1 MKFIKH
7 LFFITIIFSCKTSVD
22 SNPNF
27 IFIYTD
33 DQRFDALGIMSN
45 ENVITPNLDELAK
58 SGAILTNVYNMG
70 GYHGAVCVASRSMLI
85 SRKSIWKAKQEVDS
99 NNKDENNAILNSW
112 PVILKNNGYRT
123 YMTGKWHINLPVD
136 KLFDVVKNPKPGMPK
151 DKGSEYNKQ
160 LKLWENE
167 SNQLED
173 LSDYM
178 PIGYNRPIN
187 ENDNSWR
194 PDDSIF
200 GGFGKVVNIGVK

>member
-70 GYHGAVCVASRSMLI
+70 GYHGAVCVASRSMMI
-85 SRKSIWKAKQEVDS
+85 SGKSFSSSVRIRVGNRSLERLVKRGSFRS
-99 NNKDENNAILNSW
+99 NSFSFRAI
-112 PVILKNNGYRT
+112 
-123 YMTGKWHINLPVD
+123 
-136 KLFDVVKNPKPGMPK
+136 
-151 DKGSEYNKQ
+151 
-160 LKLWENE
+160 
-167 SNQLED
+167 
-173 LSDYM
+173 
-178 PIGYNRPIN
+178 
-187 ENDNSWR
+187 
-194 PDDSIF
+194 
-200 GGFGKVVNIGVK
+200 